1 MSQSQPVFTPAER
14 IRELSEIN
22 NDVPTLLL
30 SAGKAINA
38 LTNRPLHG
46 DEENGSSGA
55 TLSTS
60 VQEHKDVF
68 VDNAKAY
75 FTAAQS
81 IMARLRRQAYALEE
95 AGIIAADAPTL
106 SAPGAAEASQRT
118 GAAQAP
124 GFSRGGAPGR
134 GPMAP
139 QRQSADDGD
148 RITNGGLGNLDV
160 GLLNSRGNS
169 VGLEKEA
176 ELMAEAKELLEE
188 IGTKSGQPEG

>member
-1 MSQSQPVFTPAER
+1 MSQTQPIFTPAER

-22 NDVPTLLL
+22 NDVPALLL

-46 DEENGSSGA
+46 DEEGENGNA
-55 TLSTS
+55 APSTS

-68 VDNAKAY
+68 VENAKSY
-75 FTAAQS
+75 FTLAQA

-106 SAPGAAEASQRT
+106 SAPGVAEASQRT
-118 GAAQAP
+118 GAAQVP
-124 GFSRGGAPGR
+124 GFSRGNAPGR
-134 GPMAP
+134 APMAP
-139 QRQSADDGD
+139 QRQPADDGD
-148 RITNGGLGNLDV
+148 RVTNGGLGNLDV

-176 ELMAEAKELLEE
+176 ELMAEAKHLLEE
-188 IGTKSGQPEG
+188 IRTKSGES